1 MQDYGPNRPSAF
13 HSLRVQLVE
22 IFHLFTSNPSVLTF
36 CWLCAG
42 NFRPFSL
49 QKPPRLF
56 LIAGEL
62 TVRWRA
68 VSCSGCVFHPKWRH
82 GALSIRKPLIIT
94 VAPLI
99 ISSTTTDFHVTF
111 TLTNRYSDGH
121 KGRSVDGMVG
131 FSPVVL
137 QIITWFF
144 GDQWLDGSANYLL
157 ISESSTSLLC
167 LNGWG
172 VDRWVNCDRACKCLG
187 ALCACLPSCH

>member
-131 FSPVVL
+131 FREMPRSFADYCLVFWGLV
-137 QIITWFF
+137 I
-144 GDQWLDGSANYLL
+144 GWLGRLSANLREL
-157 ISESSTSLLC
+157 RCFIVFERLGCGSL
-167 LNGWG
+167 G
-172 VDRWVNCDRACKCLG
+172 
-187 ALCACLPSCH
+187 